1 MLRESRLQVFPVSCE
16 GIYGKK
22 NVQPIPLSKRTELKQ
37 GPFRL
42 MIGCSRSLCAQC
54 HNPKTR
60 DVCVLNSLRHAIQ
73 NTRIQ
78 YSYLCS
84 CPRQKRQIRWLRVQ
98 SWTEK
103 SNDCRAH
110 SAFQGHACTS
120 LAYQWQQA
128 PQRGAPR
135 AGGAVSWVGSR
146 TAGFW
151 DTAHR
156 VFPRVVHGC
165 LGAPRHDQ

>member
-1 MLRESRLQVFPVSCE
+1 VSCE
-16 GIYGKK
+16 GLHGKK

-84 CPRQKRQIRWLRVQ
+84 CPRQKGANQVVESAILDREKQRLSRTLCLSRPRVHFARLPVAASTSKGGSPCWGCGFLGGVQNRWVL
-98 SWTEK
+98 
-103 SNDCRAH
+103 
-110 SAFQGHACTS
+110 GH
-120 LAYQWQQA
+120 
-128 PQRGAPR
+128 RAPR
-135 AGGAVSWVGSR
+135 ISTRG
-146 TAGFW
+146 
-151 DTAHR
+151 
-156 VFPRVVHGC
+156 PRVPWGTK
-165 LGAPRHDQ
+165 A